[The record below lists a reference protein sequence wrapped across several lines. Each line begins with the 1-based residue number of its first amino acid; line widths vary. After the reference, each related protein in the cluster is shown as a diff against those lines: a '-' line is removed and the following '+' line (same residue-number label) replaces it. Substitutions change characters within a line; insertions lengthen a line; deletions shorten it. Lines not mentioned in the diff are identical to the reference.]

1 MIERLQAIATFLS
14 HFRLLLMGLGMGF
27 LGIFV
32 LSLFDSGLLPGD
44 DWLIPALV
52 GLCWSLTL
60 YSLSTLFSE
69 VPPPAD
75 SGSAWRVR
83 LSVTVRRGLLWLL
96 ALLMIVLS
104 IALLILSYQLLR
116 TWI

>member
-1 MIERLQAIATFLS
+1 MIERLQGIAIFLS
-14 HFRLLLMGLGMGF
+14 HFRLLLIGLGMGF
-27 LGIFV
+27 FGIFV
-32 LSLFDSGLLPGD
+32 LSLFDTELLHGD

-60 YSLSTLFSE
+60 YSLSKLFLV
-69 VPPPAD
+69 VPARAD
-75 SGSAWRVR
+75 ADSAWRVR
-83 LSVTVRRGLLWLL
+83 LSVAIRRGLLWLL

-104 IALLILSYQLLR
+104 VALLILSYQLMQ